1 MLRDI
6 CLKKR
11 YSKLKKMNLYCSLDN
26 LTYQDFIGNS
36 TPETRLTVYLQT
48 PHTAVTYCAYLRVVG
63 SGWFSFWHR
72 LKHYQRWR

>member
-1 MLRDI
+1 MSLFSNSLRSCEKREKMLRDI

-36 TPETRLTVYLQT
+36 TPETKLTVYLQT
-48 PHTAVTYCAYLRVVG
+48 THCSNILCLPESR
-63 SGWFSFWHR
+63 R
-72 LKHYQRWR
+72 